1 MVVCFSAYFIV
12 RCFHTDPVYP
22 KRMTGFIIDNLMSQK
37 KLNANITLESLVM
50 SGVHTDLNPL
60 NSWNVSSINLD
71 ALDNSTAILT
81 GPNSTAKQ
89 SSFDDFTA
97 EFLLNAEYQDIEQ
110 NKVYMVDE
118 EKAVSMIWLVFFNML
133 ILFLMIVQLHQLA
146 RVFMS
151 ISDLVELLAKV
162 YKTVTGFTIYF
173 FLWIYVFCI
182 LYYMTGIT
190 FGNDD
195 YPGQS
200 NFIVAAITSYRISI
214 ADFTTPDYSLW

>member
-1 MVVCFSAYFIV
+1 
-12 RCFHTDPVYP
+12 
-22 KRMTGFIIDNLMSQK
+22 
-37 KLNANITLESLVM
+37 
-50 SGVHTDLNPL
+50 
-60 NSWNVSSINLD
+60 
-71 ALDNSTAILT
+71 
-81 GPNSTAKQ
+81 
-89 SSFDDFTA
+89 
-97 EFLLNAEYQDIEQ
+97 
-110 NKVYMVDE
+110 MVDE
-118 EKAVSMIWLVFFNML
+118 DKASSMIWLVFFNML

-162 YKTVTGFTIYF
+162 YKTVIGFTIYF

-214 ADFTTPDYSLW
+214 ADFTTPDYSLWQG